1 VPNKRPPT
9 LPELESRIGAIHTR
23 LRRRKLT
30 VAAAE
35 SCTGG
40 LLAAVLTAHGGSSDY
55 FKGGAVVYSN
65 EAKSILA
72 DVPAD
77 LIHGHGAVSSVVA
90 GALARGARA
99 RLGAKIGLGITGI
112 AGPGGATPGKK
123 VGLTYVAVDSDAVSD
138 SAEVASLVNEALAKL
153 PASEARLLESFH
165 YDRCK
170 TAQLARQ
177 YGVSERAI
185 EGRLRRAR
193 ERLRRELE
201 ITLKSIRGLA

>member
-1 VPNKRPPT
+1 M
-9 LPELESRIGAIHTR
+9 GALHSR

-30 VAAAE
+30 VASAE

-40 LLAAVLTAHGGSSDY
+40 LLAAVLTTHPGSSDY

-65 EAKSILA
+65 EAKTILA
-72 DVPAD
+72 DVAAD

-123 VGLTYVAVDSDAVSD
+123 VGLTYVAVDSDDHSVVKKYEWPYD
-138 SAEVASLVNEALAKL
+138 REGNRLASVGAALD
-153 PASEARLLESFH
+153 LLE
-165 YDRCK
+165 K
-170 TAQLARQ
+170 GIA
-177 YGVSERAI
+177 
-185 EGRLRRAR
+185 
-193 ERLRRELE
+193 
-201 ITLKSIRGLA
+201 